1 MRVGVAG
8 LGKMG
13 AVFAERILGSGH
25 HQLTVWNRN
34 ADKAKPFADRG
45 AKAAASLADLTAQ
58 SDIVLTIVSDDAAV
72 KGLFEGPNS
81 LLSGGGAGKLF
92 VDMSTVR
99 PATHVAVAKIVEAAG
114 GRFIEC
120 PVGGSVKVAS
130 EGRLLGIA
138 GGDAADV
145 DSAREVLGHFC
156 RRIDHAGPMGAG
168 AALKLAINLPLSV
181 YWQALGEAVS
191 VCDGYGF
198 DPEWLIEMFS
208 ESSGGANVL
217 KVRGSTVAK
226 ALRGEEVPASA
237 DVRTM
242 RKDLGLMLA
251 EAKARGTT
259 SPLVEQAYA
268 SYGRAEDA
276 GLGGIDCSAFPA
288 YFARKGN
295 RAG

>member
-1 MRVGVAG
+1 MRVGIAG

-13 AVFAERILGSGH
+13 AVFADRILASGH
-25 HQLTVWNRN
+25 HELAVWNRN
-34 ADKAKPFADRG
+34 AEKAKPLAGRG
-45 AKAAASLADLTAQ
+45 AKVAANLPVLAAQ

-72 KGLFEGPNS
+72 KGLFEGPSS
-81 LLSGGGAGKLF
+81 LVSGGGAGKLF
-92 VDMSTVR
+92 IDMSTVR
-99 PATHVAVAKIVEAAG
+99 PETHIAVAKAVEAAG

-130 EGRLLGIA
+130 EGKLLGFA

-145 DSAREVLGHFC
+145 DKAREVLGHLC

-168 AALKLAINLPLSV
+168 AALKLAINLPLLV

-191 VCDGYGF
+191 VCEGYGF

-208 ESSGGANVL
+208 ESSGGPNVL
-217 KVRGSTVAK
+217 KVRGPTIAK
-226 ALRGEEVPASA
+226 ALRGEEVPATA

-251 EAKARGTT
+251 EAKARGTR
-259 SPLVEQAYA
+259 SPLVEQVYA
-268 SYGRAEDA
+268 SYGRAEDSGLA
-276 GLGGIDCSAFPA
+276 GLDCSAFPA
-288 YFARKGN
+288 YFARQGN
-295 RAG
+295 KAG

>member
-1 MRVGVAG
+1 
-8 LGKMG
+8 
-13 AVFAERILGSGH
+13 
-25 HQLTVWNRN
+25 
-34 ADKAKPFADRG
+34 
-45 AKAAASLADLTAQ
+45 
-58 SDIVLTIVSDDAAV
+58 
-72 KGLFEGPNS
+72 
-81 LLSGGGAGKLF
+81 
-92 VDMSTVR
+92 MSTVR
-99 PATHVAVAKIVEAAG
+99 PATHIAVAKAVEAAG

-130 EGRLLGIA
+130 EGKLLGFA

-145 DSAREVLGHFC
+145 DSAREVLGHLC

-168 AALKLAINLPLSV
+168 AALKLAINLPLLV

-191 VCDGYGF
+191 VCEGYGF

-217 KVRGSTVAK
+217 KVRGPTIAK
-226 ALRGEEVPASA
+226 ALRGEEVPATA

-251 EAKARGTT
+251 EAKAKGTT
-259 SPLVEQAYA
+259 SPLVEQVYA
-268 SYGRAEDA
+268 SFGRAEDA
-276 GLGGIDCSAFPA
+276 GLAGLDCSAFPA